1 LLLCPINC
9 VIGETKYLV
18 MKHKSDWP
26 VGIKGI
32 VGIAGCLTG
41 LAVVY
46 FGHGIGTESPK
57 KDAAAEPV
65 PAARSVHKR
74 PGRAMNLALGN
85 MVYFAQDL
93 GFVIR
98 PVKGEAA
105 DMGKIAAR
113 IEGQLKGI
121 RELYRREIEKNA
133 ELAGSLT
140 LTFNVD
146 ASGEVSHVGELS
158 SRLQDGEFK
167 NAVASEVSKWSFADV
182 VTENLNVTCPLLF
195 VQEGMDITTLVNWE
209 KSLGSP
215 AAKASLVR
223 TSDAANPNSP
233 QAVANATATPAA
245 KPAGRDFQIKYA
257 TSLRGE
263 PNFSAVT
270 LTSFAMGTKVRV
282 LGKQGDWLQV
292 RSLDNTIT
300 GFIRK
305 EFVAPVDVARK

>member
-1 LLLCPINC
+1 
-9 VIGETKYLV
+9 

-26 VGIKGI
+26 VGIKGM
-32 VGIAGCLTG
+32 VGIAGCVIG

-46 FGHGIGTESPK
+46 FGSGIGTESPK

-98 PVKGEAA
+98 AVKGEAA

-113 IEGQLKGI
+113 IEGQLNGI

-146 ASGEVSHVGELS
+146 PSGEVSHVGELS

-215 AAKASLVR
+215 AAKASLAR
-223 TSDAANPNSP
+223 TSDNAKPSSGP
-233 QAVANATATPAA
+233 AVAAA
-245 KPAGRDFQIKYA
+245 PSTKPAGRDFQIKYA
-257 TSLRGE
+257 TSLRRE

-292 RSLDNTIT
+292 RSLDNTAT